1 MYCLQ
6 MRSAEKI
13 FVSTNPIT
21 RLIRPAAER
30 TSASETSGVFICCS
44 KESAF
49 KLLQVGGSLSRFQD
63 GITVAEFVPN

>member
-6 MRSAEKI
+6 IRSAEKI

-44 KESAF
+44 NESAIA
-49 KLLQVGGSLSRFQD
+49 SSWRFVIKIQD
-63 GITVAEFVPN
+63 GITVAEFVLN

>member
-6 MRSAEKI
+6 IRSAEKI

-44 KESAF
+44 KESAIA
-49 KLLQVGGSLSRFQD
+49 SSSWRFVIKIQD
-63 GITVAEFVPN
+63 GITVVEFVPN